1 MHIKIQSIDEMEIVK
16 IEREEGQVH
25 FYITG
30 DTHRSFDRIEDF
42 CYEYETTTEWYA
54 GHYHVECEE
63 GGVRFMFEEYDE
75 IMQGEIMENC
85 AFMQKITQRILRSI
99 RLDHM

>member
-1 MHIKIQSIDEMEIVK
+1 M
-16 IEREEGQVH
+16 H

-54 GHYHVECEE
+54 VHYHVECEE
-63 GGVRFMFEEYDE
+63 GGDVYKR
-75 IMQGEIMENC
+75 Q
-85 AFMQKITQRILRSI
+85 QKNKEKRIIPGQLI
-99 RLDHM
+99 RTEAALSDSS

>member
-1 MHIKIQSIDEMEIVK
+1 MY
-16 IEREEGQVH
+16 

-30 DTHRSFDRIEDF
+30 DIHRSFDRIEDF

-63 GGVRFMFEEYDE
+63 GGVRIMFEEYDE
-75 IMQGEIMENC
+75 IM
-85 AFMQKITQRILRSI
+85 
-99 RLDHM
+99 